1 VVYAENNFF
10 TVTEA
15 DVAKHTRDLARLD
28 ALRAPR
34 GPAFVE
40 LHLPEDP
47 ARREQMRDEMRRGGP
62 PITWLGD
69 YYQALDAAGWER
81 IYARSVPIE
90 LMASRDARVAQDLK
104 HFTERHLRPLAEF
117 GFVPVTGRDG
127 VVMMVFD
134 RRNDAPIDWME

>member
-1 VVYAENNFF
+1 MNFF
-10 TVTEA
+10 TVAEA
-15 DVAKHTRDLARLD
+15 DVATHTRDLARLD
-28 ALRAPR
+28 ALRARR
-34 GPAFVE
+34 GPAFVA

-69 YYQALDAAGWER
+69 HYQVLDAAGWER
-81 IYARSVPIE
+81 IFARSIPIE
-90 LMASRDARVAQDLK
+90 LMASGDARVAEDLK
-104 HFTERHLRPLAEF
+104 HFSERHPRPLREF

-134 RRNDAPIDWME
+134 RSSYAPIDWME